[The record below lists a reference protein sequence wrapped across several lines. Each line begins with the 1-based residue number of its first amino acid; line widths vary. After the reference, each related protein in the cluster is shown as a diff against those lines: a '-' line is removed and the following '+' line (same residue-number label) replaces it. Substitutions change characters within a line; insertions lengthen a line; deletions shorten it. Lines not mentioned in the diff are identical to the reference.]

1 MIPPPR
7 LPPISTGDLI
17 RNNVT
22 GEVCLLVKVD
32 RVWYG
37 DDEGAG
43 AEYEIRYSVLDP
55 HSGIVNS
62 SAGYWDPIA
71 I

>member
-7 LPPISTGDLI
+7 HPSVCIGDLV

-22 GEVCLLVKVD
+22 GEVCLLVKVN

-37 DDEGAG
+37 DEEGAG

-55 HSGIVNS
+55 DTGIVNS
-62 SAGYWDPIA
+62 SAGYWDPIT

>member
-7 LPPISTGDLI
+7 LPPILTGCLV

-22 GEVCLLVKVD
+22 GDVCLLLKVHKI
-32 RVWYG
+32 WYG

-43 AEYEIRYSVLDP
+43 AEYEIRYSVLHPDE
-55 HSGIVNS
+55 GVVNS
-62 SAGYWDPIA
+62 SAGYWDSIA